1 MGSRSDAGP
10 RHQGQPGSIW
20 VSWLYSRIGVLGSVD
35 HVDMER
41 REKKS
46 GLRQAHGIAG
56 KAALG
61 QRGIF
66 ISGIQPG
73 LEVLLL
79 LSWLRSFRGEPG
91 FWGGHCPLSGRRQVL
106 PRACHLEGLYCPGRP
121 SRADV
126 RKTKVRT
133 RHTVTMKRRLEDF
146 LPHFAKGHRDNE
158 ITPFQ

>member
-1 MGSRSDAGP
+1 M
-10 RHQGQPGSIW
+10 
-20 VSWLYSRIGVLGSVD
+20 GSVD

-46 GLRQAHGIAG
+46 RLRQAHGIAG

-91 FWGGHCPLSGRRQVL
+91 FWGWALPAVWEATGPTQGLPSGGIVLSWG
-106 PRACHLEGLYCPGRP
+106 
-121 SRADV
+121 
-126 RKTKVRT
+126 T
-133 RHTVTMKRRLEDF
+133 
-146 LPHFAKGHRDNE
+146 
-158 ITPFQ
+158 